1 LEATGYNGV
10 MERVVLKDPYN
21 MERDGLFETIGPNQY
36 IATDEFMEKAEPL
49 DNEDKD
55 AN

>member
-1 LEATGYNGV
+1 
-10 MERVVLKDPYN
+10 MERVVIKDPYN
-21 MERDGLFETIGPNQY
+21 MERGGLFETIGPNQY
-36 IATDEFMEKAEPL
+36 IETVHEEPL